1 MESARRSEA
10 LREEMELHLAEK
22 AGELE
27 ADGMTP
33 ECARA
38 EARRRFGNVGQKHEE
53 SREIWM
59 TRFLPE
65 LGQDIRYGIR
75 TMLANKAFSALA
87 ILSLAL
93 GIGSNTAIFSLMESI
108 LLRSLPVA
116 DPESLVVLN
125 LHSRPPQNAN
135 KETVHVMHA
144 LQGLAWPGDKGDM
157 VLGIFP
163 YGAFETLREPLA
175 GQQAASGGPPCVT
188 PDVTQSCR
196 VAGESPAFSTLFGYF
211 NGQNKTL
218 AIRGQATSAST
229 EYVTGE
235 YFRGLAVSP
244 AAGRLIESED
254 DRLGAAPVAVVSFAT
269 SQNRFGGAP
278 NAIGQPIL
286 VDNVPFTVIGV
297 APPEFFGVD
306 PAAAP
311 DLFLPLHANV
321 LVDGARAARMNSD
334 PNFYWLEMM
343 GRLKPGVSMA
353 QAQAAL
359 APRFHQW
366 VAATATTDGERGKL
380 PALILNPGA
389 GGLGSLRRQ
398 YSKPLYVLLTM
409 VGLILAIA
417 CANIANLLLARA
429 AARRREMAVRL
440 SLGAGRFRVVRQL
453 LTESVMLASLGG
465 AFGVLF
471 AIWGV
476 RWLTL
481 LLSNGPR
488 NSTLHAELN
497 WNVLGVTAALSVV
510 CGLLFGLAPAIQSTR
525 PDVMPALKSGR
536 EGGPRRRVQQ
546 VLVVA
551 QIAGSFLIL
560 VAAGLFVR
568 TLDKLHSVQLGYSRE
583 NILLFSLNARQA
595 GHRDPEMTTFYANLR
610 KRFESIPGVSGAT
623 LSQSSIIEAGRVGQA
638 VRGEMKIGAVTI
650 EGARA
655 LGAGPR
661 FLTTMQIPILAGRE
675 IDDRDLP
682 GSRPVAVISERLAR
696 TYFENE
702 NPVGRLIT
710 LPEEKRDLEIAGV
723 SANLR
728 YGGLKNE
735 EENAMTVFVAVS
747 QFPSDRVTYALRTAG
762 DPLRFLRSVHE
773 IVREADSRIPVTN
786 VTTQAAEIDRTISRE
801 LMFAKLCTGFAVLA
815 LLTACVGLYG
825 TMSYSV
831 ARQAGEIGIRM
842 ALGAQRWAVVWM
854 VLSRVLLLS
863 AVGLAISVPAALG
876 ASRLVKSFLFDTQ
889 ANDPGTLALAGVV
902 LLSAAI
908 LAGYAPARRA
918 SRIDP
923 LAALR
928 NE

>member
-22 AGELE
+22 AAELQ

-33 ECARA
+33 EGARA
-38 EARRRFGNVGQKHEE
+38 EARRRFGNIGLKHEE

-59 TRFLPE
+59 TRLLSE
-65 LGQDIRYGIR
+65 LGQDVRYGCR
-75 TMLANKAFSALA
+75 TLIANKAFSALA
-87 ILSLAL
+87 VLSLAL
-93 GIGSNTAIFSLMESI
+93 GIGANTTIYSLMESI
-108 LLRSLPVA
+108 MLRSLPVA

-125 LHSRPPQNAN
+125 WHSRPPQNAS
-135 KETVHVMHA
+135 KQWEHVIHG
-144 LQGLAWPGDKGDM
+144 LQGIFWPGDKGAL
-157 VLGIFP
+157 VSGIFP
-163 YGAFETLREPLA
+163 YPAFETLRE
-175 GQQAASGGPPCVT
+175 GN
-188 PDVTQSCR
+188 
-196 VAGESPAFSTLFGYF
+196 PAFSTLFGYF
-211 NGQNKTL
+211 NGHNRTL
-218 AIRGQATSAST
+218 TVRGQATSAGT

-254 DRLGAAPVAVVSFAT
+254 DRPGAAPVTVISFAT
-269 SQNRFGGAP
+269 SQNRFGGPP
-278 NAIGQPIL
+278 NAIGQSIL
-286 VDNVPFTVIGV
+286 IDNIPFTVIGV

-311 DLFLPLHANV
+311 DVYLPLHTNLLLDAGPRTERMYR
-321 LVDGARAARMNSD
+321 DG
-334 PNFYWLEMM
+334 NFYWIEMM
-343 GRLKPGVSMA
+343 GRLRPGVSMA

-366 VAATATTDGERGKL
+366 VATTASTDGERAKL

-389 GGLGSLRRQ
+389 DGLGSLRRE
-398 YSKPLYVLLTM
+398 YSKPLYVLLAM

-471 AIWGV
+471 AIWGM
-476 RWLTL
+476 RTLTV
-481 LLSNGPR
+481 LLSNGQR
-488 NSTLHAELN
+488 NFTLHADLN
-497 WNVLGVTAALSVV
+497 WKVLGVTAALSVV

-525 PDVMPALKSGR
+525 PDVMPALKNGR
-536 EGGPRRRVQQ
+536 GGGPRRRAQH

-551 QIAGSFLIL
+551 QIAISFLIL
-560 VAAGLFVR
+560 VAAGLFVQ
-568 TLDKLHSVQLGYSRE
+568 TLNKLHSVQLGYARE

-595 GHRDPEMTTFYANLR
+595 GHRDPEITTFYADLR
-610 KRFESIPGVSGAT
+610 KRFESIPGVSSAT
-623 LSQSSIIEAGRVGQA
+623 LSQSSIISSGRVGSA
-638 VRGEMKIGAVTI
+638 IRGEMKIGADEI

-655 LGAGPR
+655 LVAGPR
-661 FLTTMQIPILAGRE
+661 FFTTMQIPILAGRE
-675 IDDRDLP
+675 IDERDQP
-682 GSRPVAVISERLAR
+682 GSTPVAVISEELAR
-696 TYFENE
+696 TYFEHE
-702 NPVGRLIT
+702 NPVGRRIT
-710 LPEEKRDLEIAGV
+710 LVDEKRDLEIVGV
-723 SANLR
+723 SANVR
-728 YGGLKNE
+728 DGGLKDKE
-735 EENAMTVFVAVS
+735 ESSMTMFVAASQVS
-747 QFPSDRVTYALRTAG
+747 PDRMTYALRTAG
-762 DPLRFLRSVHE
+762 DPLRYVKSVHE

-786 VTTQAAEIDRTISRE
+786 VVTQAAEIDRTISRE

-825 TMSYSV
+825 TMSYNV

-842 ALGAQRWAVVWM
+842 ALGAQRGAVVWM
-854 VLSRVLLLS
+854 VLRRVLLLA
-863 AVGLAISVPAALG
+863 AVGLAISVPAALI
-876 ASRLVKSFLFDTQ
+876 AFRLVKSLLFNTQ
-889 ANDPGTLALAGVV
+889 PNDPGTLALAGVV
-902 LLSAAI
+902 LVSAVI
-908 LAGYAPARRA
+908 LAGYVPARRA

-928 NE
+928 QE